1 MTSTSCLRWLRAEM
15 QHSGLKWVTFR
26 RTVFW
31 FSPWELSLVC
41 FIFYL
46 SFFYCSATFLCC
58 SWFFFFPELPPS
70 TPSPESIR
78 HTESASPMRGS
89 ASDGDSLFSQD
100 LGEDSVFNNKVG
112 ADLHCVSHI
121 TQLCLFSKQSCYLF
135 CFYVFLPSEE
145 PLTCASA
152 RWSGYVIRLIFSGDL
167 LYAQHL
173 APLTSCHVT
182 WADQWA
188 KAIIM
193 TSSSDMLPPFFPPP
207 LSFPVDFSTP

>member
-1 MTSTSCLRWLRAEM
+1 MDWNESLSDAVYFDLVREN
-15 QHSGLKWVTFR
+15 WVWSVLFSIYYSSIALQLSD
-26 RTVFW
+26 VVPDSF
-31 FSPWELSLVC
+31 FSPE
-41 FIFYL
+41 F
-46 SFFYCSATFLCC
+46 
-58 SWFFFFPELPPS
+58 PPS

-121 TQLCLFSKQSCYLF
+121 TQFCVCFWSSVAICF
-135 CFYVFLPSEE
+135 CFYVSLPSEE

-152 RWSGYVIRLIFSGDL
+152 RWSGYVIRFIFSGDL

-193 TSSSDMLPPFFPPP
+193 TSSSDMLPPFFPTSSK
-207 LSFPVDFSTP
+207 SFPVDFSTP